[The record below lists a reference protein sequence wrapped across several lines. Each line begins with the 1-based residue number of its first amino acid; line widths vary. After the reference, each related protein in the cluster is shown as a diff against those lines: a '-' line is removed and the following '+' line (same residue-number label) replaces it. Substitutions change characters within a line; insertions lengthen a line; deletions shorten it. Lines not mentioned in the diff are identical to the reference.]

1 MITFKILAD
10 KLPVRWQVELGQ
22 AVSGQVPAT
31 PVDLKKVQPVAAI
44 DVKAADTHVVEALV
58 DWIRK
63 TNRLLKSEK
72 TFSGLGINL
81 KLEKLDGT
89 HIALN
94 ERNAAVVKQFLM
106 K

>member
-1 MITFKILAD
+1 MITFKIIAE
-10 KLPVRWQVELGQ
+10 KLPIKWQVELRR
-22 AVSGQVPAT
+22 VLSGENPDA
-31 PVDLKKVQPVAAI
+31 PVDVKNTQAVAAI
-44 DVKAADTHVVEALV
+44 DVKADDAQVVDSLV

-72 TFSGLGINL
+72 TFTGAGINL
-81 KLEKLDGT
+81 KLEKSDGA

-94 ERNAAVVKQFLM
+94 ERNASIVKQFLM

>member
-1 MITFKILAD
+1 MITFKIIAE
-10 KLPVRWQVELGQ
+10 KLPIKWQVELRQ
-22 AVSGQVPAT
+22 ALSGENSDT
-31 PVDLKKVQPVAAI
+31 PIDLKKEHPVATI
-44 DVKAADTHVVEALV
+44 EVKADDAQVVDSLV

-72 TFSGLGINL
+72 TFTGVGINL
-81 KLEKLDGT
+81 KLEKSDGT

-94 ERNAAVVKQFLM
+94 ERSAAIVKQFLM

>member
-1 MITFKILAD
+1 MITFKIIAE
-10 KLPVRWQVELGQ
+10 KLPIKWQVELRQ
-22 AVSGQVPAT
+22 ALSGENPQT
-31 PVDLKKVQPVAAI
+31 PIDVKKVEPVAKI
-44 DVKAADTHVVEALV
+44 DVKADDAQVVDSLV

-72 TFSGLGINL
+72 TFTGLGINL
-81 KLEKLDGT
+81 KLEKSDGN

-94 ERNAAVVKQFLM
+94 ERNGAIVKQFLM